1 MVVRSW
7 EMGSGDGEGQGPG
20 GKQAKL
26 GIHCTVKNANEYLIL
41 PKKSDMKTQV
51 CQCEFPQ
58 EMGKV
63 G

>member
-1 MVVRSW
+1 MGWSHEV
-7 EMGSGDGEGQGPG
+7 GSGDGEGQGPG
-20 GKQAKL
+20 EKQAKL
-26 GIHCTVKNANEYLIL
+26 GIHCTVDNANEYLIL
-41 PKKSDMKTQV
+41 HKKTVVKTQL